1 MHSYDMNGLELSPVS
16 TSMNAYRLTAIDM
29 TNQKYAA
36 YAASKPSKKN
46 EWAMH
51 PIGLFKDPRDAAFVA
66 QEFAKVYDKQTVRV
80 MITDGTFWEVAREF
94 RESIEIPEWKY
105 PAEGLSFDEIVGG
118 KYKTNYVNNA
128 KDALVEAIKVFNVKP
143 PVLAVAKKMMSDL
156 EEMVKG
162 GMTYRE
168 AAKKIVGG

>member
-1 MHSYDMNGLELSPVS
+1 
-16 TSMNAYRLTAIDM
+16 
-29 TNQKYAA
+29 
-36 YAASKPSKKN
+36 
-46 EWAMH
+46 MH

-128 KDALVEAIKVFNVKP
+128 KDALVEAIKVFNAKTPAV
-143 PVLAVAKKMMSDL
+143 AVAKKMMSDL